1 MPRIASTTQC
11 LSRVR
16 SSILSRA
23 FTLLEILLATVL
35 LISLIAALV
44 INFSDLSD
52 SARYKEAK
60 ESLKTLIISKRYE
73 AAYKQKPIEV
83 DLSELTNELNIVDA
97 SRIVFFSDGSTEESY
112 IIISSLDGKI
122 TNKIIINVIGYVS
135 ENNDIP
141 VIESK
146 DNRLPIDYEDIK
158 VD

>member
-1 MPRIASTTQC
+1 M
-11 LSRVR
+11 
-16 SSILSRA
+16 
-23 FTLLEILLATVL
+23 VL

-60 ESLKTLIISKRYE
+60 ENLKTLIISKRYE

-83 DLSELTNELNIVDA
+83 DLSVLTNELNIVDA

-122 TNKIIINVIGYVS
+122 TNKIIINVIGYVT
-135 ENNDIP
+135 ENNNIP

>member
-1 MPRIASTTQC
+1 MPRIAFTTQC

-16 SSILSRA
+16 SSIQSRA

-44 INFSDLSD
+44 INFGDLSD

-60 ESLKTLIISKRYE
+60 ENLKTLIISKRHE

-83 DLSELTNELNIVDA
+83 DLSVLTNELNIVDA

-122 TNKIIINVIGYVS
+122 TNKIIINVIGYVT

-146 DNRLPIDYEDIK
+146 DNRLPINYEDNK

>member
-1 MPRIASTTQC
+1 MYKNKG
-11 LSRVR
+11 
-16 SSILSRA
+16 
-23 FTLLEILLATVL
+23 FTLLEILLTVIL
-35 LISLIAALV
+35 LSSLIGIIV
-44 INFSDLSD
+44 YNFDSLSD

-122 TNKIIINVIGYVS
+122 TNKIIINVIGYVT